1 MLRYLSGLL
10 VALVLAPLTAHA
22 EARTA
27 SEIAGAAA
35 LQRMADFMAGLERFS
50 VSIDSHYDVLQETG
64 EKIEFAEKRSLTVLR
79 PNHFRLA
86 THSADGER
94 YTATFD
100 GTDIT
105 LYNAQAN
112 YYAKAPLRGDI
123 DAALIHA
130 VRDLQLRIPLAMLFL
145 KRLPEALASRVVS
158 VELVEKNHDGLLH
171 LSARG
176 QTVDMQIWL
185 PASGDPLPQR
195 VVLTYKDAEGQP
207 QFRGNFTG
215 WNLAPEVTDEQFD
228 LLIPQDATR
237 IDLLAERKV
246 LESDAGTGEQ
256 PGAICYSLQLAPSA
270 ICRERW
276 RLLVHCCWSP
286 LPFMKRMHGRLA
298 VGVVVV
304 SAAPA
309 QPPVVGFL
317 RAALASGITLHAP
330 AHARK
335 ALASVSKSGKALAS
349 KTHAR
354 SRIGMNAGRKGK
366 SSGRIIAMRYA
377 KTGRT
382 TIITMMTGMTT
393 TVTRS
398 CSAVSIRSTT

>member
-1 MLRYLSGLL
+1 MNRANSGSRPGVLLRYLSGLL

-145 KRLPEALASRVVS
+145 KRLPEAMASRVVS
-158 VELVEKNHDGLLH
+158 LELVEKNHDGLLH

-256 PGAICYSLQLAPSA
+256 P
-270 ICRERW
+270 
-276 RLLVHCCWSP
+276 
-286 LPFMKRMHGRLA
+286 
-298 VGVVVV
+298 
-304 SAAPA
+304 
-309 QPPVVGFL
+309 
-317 RAALASGITLHAP
+317 
-330 AHARK
+330 
-335 ALASVSKSGKALAS
+335 
-349 KTHAR
+349 
-354 SRIGMNAGRKGK
+354 
-366 SSGRIIAMRYA
+366 
-377 KTGRT
+377 
-382 TIITMMTGMTT
+382 
-393 TVTRS
+393 
-398 CSAVSIRSTT
+398 